1 MSDEQ
6 EDSRVRIVSSS
17 TSSPAPQTVPARGQ
31 EESSRIQIVGH
42 STPSPT
48 PSTSASPLSTTT
60 SDPSPNPPPTSP
72 PLTQLGDVD
81 EQIRTYHPVQI
92 RDALARFIQ
101 PWDATRRSLQ
111 MLFNRNHRLR
121 PGFATSWV
129 DVSYPGGIFTEAE
142 FKRALIHSY
151 RIEDTGPEPRDGCTV
166 ELVELPNAT
175 ATFYRITPDA
185 YHLSIQE
192 TELIEDARTQLIKSS
207 PERLSLSRMDQT
219 RHYVREKAYNL
230 IDEIAERK
238 KFLQVQPN
246 FPREMRRERIQL
258 LAKVLSR
265 YTTGLGLVEYL
276 LMDDNIEDIYIDA
289 PASQNPVHLT
299 YSTRH
304 FPADVSSRI
313 HDKCVTNIILGEGDA
328 DSLLAR
334 FRYES
339 GRPFSEAQPVLETDL
354 EEFRTRV
361 TVIGS
366 PLSPGGVAMALRRH
380 GAETWTLTR
389 LVNKSS
395 MNPLAAGLISF
406 LLDGRATM
414 LVAGSRGAGKSS
426 MLSAIMLEFPQT
438 QRILTIEDTLEL
450 PVPEMQRLGY
460 KVQPMFVAA
469 SFGQTG
475 SQMDADDA
483 LRVSLRLGESVIVL
497 GEVRG
502 QEARTLYEA
511 MRTGTAGSSVLGT
524 FHADSAQSVMER
536 VVNDI
541 GISPVSFQATDV
553 VVIAGLSKP
562 LGQQKQLR
570 RTTQVA
576 ETYKVNEAGD
586 GEELQIG
593 FQDLLTYDPKLDQL
607 VATPI
612 LWDSHSKSGSSQ
624 KIAKIAKEQNVEYV
638 AALRNIGTRAI
649 IRKILVE
656 GCTMTE
662 QDLTSPEWL
671 VQANNKFWG
680 IGSAIVERDGA
691 LSHGKLLEEWLS
703 WFRSEAPDVDLS
715 TIDCTFSGVGLNGLT
730 ND

>member
-1 MSDEQ
+1 MMSDEQ
-6 EDSRVRIVSSS
+6 GTPGIRIVSQ
-17 TSSPAPQTVPARGQ
+17 TGAPAAP
-31 EESSRIQIVGH
+31 QIVGAE
-42 STPSPT
+42 PE
-48 PSTSASPLSTTT
+48 
-60 SDPSPNPPPTSP
+60 
-72 PLTQLGDVD
+72 GEV
-81 EQIRTYHPVQI
+81 RTYHPVQL
-92 RDALARFIQ
+92 RDALARFSQ

-111 MLFNRNHRLR
+111 MLFHRNHRLR

-129 DVSYPGGIFTEAE
+129 DMSYPGGIFTEAE

-151 RIEDTGPEPRDGCTV
+151 RVEDSGPAPRDGCTI

-185 YHLSIQE
+185 YRLSVQE
-192 TELIEDARTQLIKSS
+192 TELIEDARSQLIKSH
-207 PERLSLSRMDQT
+207 PEQLSLSRMDQT
-219 RHYVREKAYNL
+219 RHYVQEQAFDI
-230 IDEIAERK
+230 IDQLAESK
-238 KFLQVQPN
+238 KFLQVRAN
-246 FPREMRRERIQL
+246 FPREMRRERIRL
-258 LAKVLSR
+258 LEKVLAR
-265 YTTGLGLVEYL
+265 YTTGLGLIEYL

-289 PASQNPVHLT
+289 PASKNPVHLT
-299 YSTRH
+299 FSTRH
-304 FPADVSSRI
+304 LPKEVAARV

-361 TVIGS
+361 TVIGY

-380 GAETWTLTR
+380 GAETWTLPR
-389 LVNKSS
+389 LINKSS

-426 MLSAIMLEFPQT
+426 MLSAILLEFPQS

-469 SFGQTG
+469 SFGETG

-536 VVNDI
+536 VVNDL

-576 ETYKVNEAGD
+576 ETYKVNAGD
-586 GEELQIG
+586 RDEDLQIG
-593 FQDLLTYDPKLDQL
+593 FQDLLTYDPGIDQL
-607 VATPI
+607 VATSV
-612 LWDSHSKSGSSQ
+612 LWDAQSQSGSSQ
-624 KIAKIAKEQNVEYV
+624 KIAKIAAAQNVDYAEAV
-638 AALRNIGTRAI
+638 RNIGARAI
-649 IRKILVE
+649 IRKVLVE
-656 GCTMTE
+656 GDAMTE
-662 QDLTSPEWL
+662 RDLTSPEWL
-671 VQANNKFWG
+671 VASNNKFWG
-680 IGSAIVERDGA
+680 LGSAIVASEGG
-691 LSHGKLLEEWLS
+691 LSHSKLLEQWLS
-703 WFRSEAPDVDLS
+703 WFSSEVPEVDLS
-715 TIDCTFSGVGLNGLT
+715 TIDTTYAGVGLQGLP
-730 ND
+730 DD